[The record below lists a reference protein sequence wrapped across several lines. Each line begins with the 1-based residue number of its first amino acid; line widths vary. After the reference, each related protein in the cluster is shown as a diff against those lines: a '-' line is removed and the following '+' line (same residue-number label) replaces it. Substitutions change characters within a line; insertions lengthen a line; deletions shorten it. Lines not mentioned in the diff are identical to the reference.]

1 MKENFQLIPN
11 FRPSFRKQ
19 SFRKYHHTIF
29 LSCIQEVIVHF
40 IQDRTQEGREQTLQ
54 DIAL

>member
-19 SFRKYHHTIF
+19 SFRKCHHTIF

-40 IQDRTQEGREQTLQ
+40 LQDRTQEGREQTLK